1 MKKIIT
7 AIGNENINNEL
18 KKQINLQVLL
28 NDIQYKEGIVEV
40 LEDYEDVDFIIIN
53 SELPGEMSLK
63 QLIQNI
69 LEINKRIKI
78 IIFSENKNEELEKYL
93 YNKGVYKVL
102 YDNEIEISDLIKLVN
117 NNSENDELKEEINK
131 LKEIILEKEKRKN
144 KNIFKILK
152 NKIKNIILKIKNKL
166 SKNKINNIYNNYEN
180 KNNKIN
186 KNIIKIKKHKNKK
199 IIINSISKNTSAQT
213 IIILKNNSNKNPEI
227 NNIKNE
233 DKIKIIEIN

>member
-40 LEDYEDVDFIIIN
+40 LEDYEDIDFIIIN

-180 KNNKIN
+180 KNNKN
-186 KNIIKIKKHKNKK
+186 KNIIKIKKQKNKK

>member
-40 LEDYEDVDFIIIN
+40 LEDYEDIDFIIIN

-144 KNIFKILK
+144 KNIFK
-152 NKIKNIILKIKNKL
+152 
-166 SKNKINNIYNNYEN
+166 Y
-180 KNNKIN
+180 
-186 KNIIKIKKHKNKK
+186 
-199 IIINSISKNTSAQT
+199 
-213 IIILKNNSNKNPEI
+213 
-227 NNIKNE
+227 
-233 DKIKIIEIN
+233 

>member
-40 LEDYEDVDFIIIN
+40 LEDYEDIDFIIIN

-180 KNNKIN
+180 KNNKN
-186 KNIIKIKKHKNKK
+186 KNIIRIKKHKNKK

>member
-40 LEDYEDVDFIIIN
+40 LEDYEDIDFIIIN

-180 KNNKIN
+180 KNNKN

>member
-40 LEDYEDVDFIIIN
+40 LEDYEDIDFIIIN

-166 SKNKINNIYNNYEN
+166 NKNKINNIYNNYEN
-180 KNNKIN
+180 KNNKN

-213 IIILKNNSNKNPEI
+213 IIILKNNSNKNPES

>member
-40 LEDYEDVDFIIIN
+40 LEDYEDIDFIIIN

-152 NKIKNIILKIKNKL
+152 N
-166 SKNKINNIYNNYEN
+166 
-180 KNNKIN
+180 
-186 KNIIKIKKHKNKK
+186 
-199 IIINSISKNTSAQT
+199 
-213 IIILKNNSNKNPEI
+213 
-227 NNIKNE
+227 
-233 DKIKIIEIN
+233 

>member
-40 LEDYEDVDFIIIN
+40 LEDYKDIDFIIIN

-93 YNKGVYKVL
+93 YNKGLYKVL

-166 SKNKINNIYNNYEN
+166 SKNKINNIYNNYDN
-180 KNNKIN
+180 KNNKN

>member
-40 LEDYEDVDFIIIN
+40 LEDYKDIDFIIIN

-93 YNKGVYKVL
+93 YIKGY
-102 YDNEIEISDLIKLVN
+102 IKYYMTM
-117 NNSENDELKEEINK
+117 K
-131 LKEIILEKEKRKN
+131 
-144 KNIFKILK
+144 
-152 NKIKNIILKIKNKL
+152 
-166 SKNKINNIYNNYEN
+166 
-180 KNNKIN
+180 
-186 KNIIKIKKHKNKK
+186 
-199 IIINSISKNTSAQT
+199 
-213 IIILKNNSNKNPEI
+213 
-227 NNIKNE
+227 
-233 DKIKIIEIN
+233 

>member
-40 LEDYEDVDFIIIN
+40 LEDYEDIDFIIIN

-180 KNNKIN
+180 KNNKN
-186 KNIIKIKKHKNKK
+186 KNIIKIKKHKSKK

>member
-40 LEDYEDVDFIIIN
+40 LEDYEDIDFIIIN

-102 YDNEIEISDLIKLVN
+102 YEDEIEISDLIKLVN

-180 KNNKIN
+180 KNNKN

>member
-40 LEDYEDVDFIIIN
+40 LEDYEDIDFIIIN

-152 NKIKNIILKIKNKL
+152 NKIKNII
-166 SKNKINNIYNNYEN
+166 
-180 KNNKIN
+180 
-186 KNIIKIKKHKNKK
+186 
-199 IIINSISKNTSAQT
+199 
-213 IIILKNNSNKNPEI
+213 
-227 NNIKNE
+227 
-233 DKIKIIEIN
+233 

>member
-40 LEDYEDVDFIIIN
+40 LEDYEDIDFIIIN

-166 SKNKINNIYNNYEN
+166 SKNKINNIYNNYDN
-180 KNNKIN
+180 KNNKN

-199 IIINSISKNTSAQT
+199 IIINSISKNTSAKT

>member
-40 LEDYEDVDFIIIN
+40 LEDYEDIDFIIIN

-180 KNNKIN
+180 KNNKN

-213 IIILKNNSNKNPEI
+213 IIILKNNSNKNPES

>member
-40 LEDYEDVDFIIIN
+40 LEDYEDIDFIIIN

-180 KNNKIN
+180 KNNKN
-186 KNIIKIKKHKNKK
+186 KNIIKIKKYKNKK

-213 IIILKNNSNKNPEI
+213 IIILKNNSNKNPES

>member
-40 LEDYEDVDFIIIN
+40 LEDYEDIDFIIIN

-117 NNSENDELKEEINK
+117 NNSENDELKRYFQAS
-131 LKEIILEKEKRKN
+131 IL
-144 KNIFKILK
+144 
-152 NKIKNIILKIKNKL
+152 
-166 SKNKINNIYNNYEN
+166 
-180 KNNKIN
+180 
-186 KNIIKIKKHKNKK
+186 
-199 IIINSISKNTSAQT
+199 
-213 IIILKNNSNKNPEI
+213 
-227 NNIKNE
+227 
-233 DKIKIIEIN
+233 

>member
-40 LEDYEDVDFIIIN
+40 LEDYEDIDFIIIN

-152 NKIKNIILKIKNKL
+152 NKIKNIIKKIKNKL
-166 SKNKINNIYNNYEN
+166 NKNKINNIYNNYEN
-180 KNNKIN
+180 KNNKN

>member
-40 LEDYEDVDFIIIN
+40 LEDYEDIDFIIIN

-78 IIFSENKNEELEKYL
+78 IIFSENKNEELEKNL

-180 KNNKIN
+180 KNNKN

>member
-40 LEDYEDVDFIIIN
+40 LEDYEDIDFIIIN

-166 SKNKINNIYNNYEN
+166 SKNKINNIYNNYDN
-180 KNNKIN
+180 KNNKN
-186 KNIIKIKKHKNKK
+186 KNIIKIKKHKKKK

>member
-40 LEDYEDVDFIIIN
+40 LEDYEDIDFIIIN

-93 YNKGVYKVL
+93 YIKGY
-102 YDNEIEISDLIKLVN
+102 IKYYMTM
-117 NNSENDELKEEINK
+117 K
-131 LKEIILEKEKRKN
+131 
-144 KNIFKILK
+144 
-152 NKIKNIILKIKNKL
+152 
-166 SKNKINNIYNNYEN
+166 
-180 KNNKIN
+180 
-186 KNIIKIKKHKNKK
+186 
-199 IIINSISKNTSAQT
+199 
-213 IIILKNNSNKNPEI
+213 
-227 NNIKNE
+227 
-233 DKIKIIEIN
+233 

>member
-40 LEDYEDVDFIIIN
+40 LEDYEDIDFIIIN

-166 SKNKINNIYNNYEN
+166 SKNKINNIYNNYDN
-180 KNNKIN
+180 KNNKN

>member
-40 LEDYEDVDFIIIN
+40 LEDYEDIDFIIIN

-102 YDNEIEISDLIKLVN
+102 YDNEIEISDLI
-117 NNSENDELKEEINK
+117 
-131 LKEIILEKEKRKN
+131 
-144 KNIFKILK
+144 
-152 NKIKNIILKIKNKL
+152 
-166 SKNKINNIYNNYEN
+166 
-180 KNNKIN
+180 
-186 KNIIKIKKHKNKK
+186 
-199 IIINSISKNTSAQT
+199 
-213 IIILKNNSNKNPEI
+213 
-227 NNIKNE
+227 
-233 DKIKIIEIN
+233 

>member
-40 LEDYEDVDFIIIN
+40 LEDYEDIDFIIIN

-69 LEINKRIKI
+69 LEINKKIKI

-180 KNNKIN
+180 KNNKN

>member
-18 KKQINLQVLL
+18 KKQIKLQVLL

-40 LEDYEDVDFIIIN
+40 LEDYEDIDFIIIN

-180 KNNKIN
+180 KNNKN

>member
-40 LEDYEDVDFIIIN
+40 LEDYEDIDFIIIN

-131 LKEIILEKEKRKN
+131 LKQIILEKEKRKN

-166 SKNKINNIYNNYEN
+166 NKNKINNIYNNYEN
-180 KNNKIN
+180 KNNKN

>member
-40 LEDYEDVDFIIIN
+40 LEDYEDIDFIIIN

-69 LEINKRIKI
+69 LEINKKIKI

-152 NKIKNIILKIKNKL
+152 NKIKNIIIKIKNKL

-180 KNNKIN
+180 KNNKN